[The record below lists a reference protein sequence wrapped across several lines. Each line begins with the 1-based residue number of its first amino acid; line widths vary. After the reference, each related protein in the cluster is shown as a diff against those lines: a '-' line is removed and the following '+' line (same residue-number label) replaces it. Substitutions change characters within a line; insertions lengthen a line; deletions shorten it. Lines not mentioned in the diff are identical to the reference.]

1 VRHHEFSHNFERP
14 QRASYIFGNGVRFVV
29 IIGKVFDVE
38 SEYPRIKLITLRL
51 IFVIGDLEN
60 YR

>member
-1 VRHHEFSHNFERP
+1 MCHHKFSHNFERP
-14 QRASYIFGNGVRFVV
+14 QRVSHIFRNGVWLVV

-38 SEYPRIKLITLRL
+38 SQYPCIKLITLGL